1 MKTFEKDV
9 AIPLQYLG
17 AAVLIVWNE
26 LPIELRKK
34 LADTAVNGGIIG
46 LPPTT
51 SLHEQVKLLI
61 RGSQRDWD
69 A

>member
-17 AAVLIVWNE
+17 AALLIEWNE
-26 LPIELRKK
+26 LPEELKRKIAK
-34 LADTAVNGGIIG
+34 TAVEGGIIG
-46 LPPTT
+46 LPATT
-51 SLHEQVKLLI
+51 QLEQQVTALI
-61 RGSQRDWD
+61 RGSQRDWN